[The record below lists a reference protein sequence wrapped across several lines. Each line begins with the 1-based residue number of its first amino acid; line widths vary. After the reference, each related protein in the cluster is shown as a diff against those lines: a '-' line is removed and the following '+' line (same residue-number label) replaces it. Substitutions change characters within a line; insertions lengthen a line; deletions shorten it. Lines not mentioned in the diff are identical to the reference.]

1 MLIDTHCHLDF
12 DHFDSDR
19 EEVIQRALQAGVTHI
34 VVPGIDLP
42 ASRRAVALAE
52 RYPPVYAAV
61 GIHPNDIPP
70 DTESLDS
77 LIQQLHGLAQHPKV
91 VAIGEIGLDYY
102 RDRTPADLQ
111 HLWLGRQL
119 ALAAELHLPVIL
131 HNREAGEDILDLL
144 SEWVSQSLP
153 PELQSRSGVLHSF
166 SGSWEDAQSA
176 LEMGFYIGFTG
187 PITYKG
193 ADRLRHVA
201 ASVPLDHIL
210 LETDAPFLSPHPH
223 RGERN
228 EPAYVCY
235 VAQKL
240 AEIRDLEVQA
250 VASQTTSNAKVLFG
264 WE

>member
-70 DTESLDS
+70 DTGSLDS
-77 LIQQLHGLAQHPKV
+77 LIQQLRGLAQHPKV

-119 ALAAELHLPVIL
+119 ALATELHLPVIL
-131 HNREAGEDILDLL
+131 HNREASEDILDLL

-153 PELQSRSGVLHSF
+153 PELQGRAGVLHSF
-166 SGSWEDAQSA
+166 SGTWEDAHSA
-176 LEMGFYIGFTG
+176 LEMGFFIGFTG
-187 PITYKG
+187 PITYKA

-210 LETDAPFLSPHPH
+210 LETDAPFLSPHPY